1 MSRISKL
8 FEPNQICFH
17 TMSPDEGGCV
27 LLYFHSVSA
36 SEGCPISIVLPS
48 YFHSIFPYFCPM
60 NYLSVENL
68 SKAFGERKLFSNIS
82 FGISQG
88 QKIALV
94 GINGAGKSTL
104 MKIIMGLEIPD
115 TGQVALNNTVK
126 IAYVHQNPVFDS
138 NLSIYQTIFDQSNSE
153 VLRVIEEYHKAMLDS
168 ERGIDNSDK
177 MAKLFEQM
185 DALQAWD
192 FEYQVKEVL
201 GKLGLHDTDLPVG
214 NLSGGQRKRVALAK
228 AILEKPDLL
237 LLDEPTNHL
246 DLETIEWLE
255 DYLAKA
261 NLAIFMVTHDR
272 YFLEKVTNEIL
283 ELDQG
288 KIHRYQGNYGYF
300 LDKKAERM
308 QIEDIEI
315 EKAKSLYKKELDW
328 IRRQPKARGT
338 KAKYRVDA
346 FEETKEKAFTKREE
360 RDIEL
365 SVSTQRLG
373 NKILEIDKISKSYG
387 EKKLIEEFSYIFKKK
402 DRIGIV
408 GPNGAGKTTFL
419 QMITGLIEPD
429 QGKVT
434 QGQTTLFGYYRQEE
448 DRFDE
453 EKRLIDVVKEVAE
466 VVTLN
471 KGQTIT
477 VGQFLNQFGFPPKQQ
492 FTPIGKMSGGERRRL
507 QLLMVLIRNPNF
519 LILDEPTNDLDL
531 MTLNILEEFLDTF
544 PGCLII
550 VSHDRYFMDRLVE
563 HLFVFEG
570 EGVIRD
576 FPGNYT
582 DYREW
587 EKEESTKYQV
597 SSTKTIEARD
607 KSQETKEEKKVEEAE
622 KSVSKIKASY
632 KQKQEFKK
640 TNEQIAKLE
649 GEKEKITAQIGAG
662 IEDHEELLKLS
673 NRIAEIDS
681 ELEGLEMIWL
691 ELSEL
696 EGIED

>member
-1 MSRISKL
+1 
-8 FEPNQICFH
+8 
-17 TMSPDEGGCV
+17 
-27 LLYFHSVSA
+27 
-36 SEGCPISIVLPS
+36 
-48 YFHSIFPYFCPM
+48 
-60 NYLSVENL
+60 
-68 SKAFGERKLFSNIS
+68 
-82 FGISQG
+82 
-88 QKIALV
+88 
-94 GINGAGKSTL
+94 

-115 TGQVALNNTVK
+115 TGQVALNQSVK
-126 IAYVHQNPVFDS
+126 IAYVHQNPVFES

-153 VLRVIEEYHKAMLDS
+153 ILQVIESYHKAMLDA
-168 ERGIDNSDK
+168 ERGVDNSNE
-177 MAKLFEQM
+177 MSTLFEKM

-201 GKLGLHDTDLPVG
+201 GKLGLHDTELPVG

-255 DYLAKA
+255 DYLSKA
-261 NLAIFMVTHDR
+261 NLALFMVTHDR

-365 SVSTQRLG
+365 TVSTQRLG
-373 NKILEIDKISKSYG
+373 NKILEIEKISKAFDD
-387 EKKLIEEFSYIFKKK
+387 KTLVKDFSYIFKKK
-402 DRIGIV
+402 DRIGII

-419 QMITGLIEPD
+419 KMITGLLDPD

-434 QGQTTLFGYYRQEE
+434 AGQTTAFGYYRQEE

-453 EKRLIDVVKEVAE
+453 EKRLIDVVKEIAE
-466 VVTLN
+466 VVVLD

-477 VGQFLNQFGFPPKQQ
+477 VSQFLTQFGFPPKQQ

-507 QLLMVLIRNPNF
+507 QLLLVLIKNPNF

-582 DYREW
+582 DFREW
-587 EKEESTKYQV
+587 EEENADQKASPSAQ
-597 SSTKTIEARD
+597 A
-607 KSQETKEEKKVEEAE
+607 KVE
-622 KSVSKIKASY
+622 SKPVQVEVPVIQEVGSPKLKASY

-640 TNEQIAKLE
+640 VNETIAQLETEKAILTDQITVGTPDVNLLLTWTTRLQAID
-649 GEKEKITAQIGAG
+649 GEL
-662 IEDHEELLKLS
+662 EELELS
-673 NRIAEIDS
+673 
-681 ELEGLEMIWL
+681 WL
-691 ELSEL
+691 ELSDL
-696 EGIED
+696 DGISD

>member
-1 MSRISKL
+1 
-8 FEPNQICFH
+8 
-17 TMSPDEGGCV
+17 
-27 LLYFHSVSA
+27 
-36 SEGCPISIVLPS
+36 
-48 YFHSIFPYFCPM
+48 M

-82 FGISQG
+82 FGIAQG

-115 TGQVALNNTVK
+115 TGQVALNQSVK
-126 IAYVHQNPVFDS
+126 IAYVHQNPVFES

-153 VLRVIEEYHKAMLDS
+153 ILQVIESYHKAMLDA
-168 ERGIDNSDK
+168 ERGIDNSDQ
-177 MAKLFEQM
+177 MSKLFEKM

-201 GKLGLHDTDLPVG
+201 GKLGLHDTELAVG
-214 NLSGGQRKRVALAK
+214 TLSGGQRKRVALAK

-255 DYLAKA
+255 DYLSKA
-261 NLAIFMVTHDR
+261 NLALFMVTHDR

-365 SVSTQRLG
+365 TVSTQRLG
-373 NKILEIDKISKSYG
+373 NKILEIEKISKAFDD
-387 EKKLIEEFSYIFKKK
+387 KTLVKDFSYIFKKK
-402 DRIGIV
+402 DRIGII

-419 QMITGLIEPD
+419 KMITGLLDPD

-434 QGQTTLFGYYRQEE
+434 AGQTTAFGYYRQEE

-453 EKRLIDVVKEVAE
+453 EKRLIDVVKEIAE
-466 VVTLN
+466 VVVLD

-477 VGQFLNQFGFPPKQQ
+477 VSQFLTQFGFPPKQQ

-507 QLLMVLIRNPNF
+507 QLLLVLIKNPNF

-582 DYREW
+582 DFREW
-587 EKEESTKYQV
+587 EEENADQKASPSAQ
-597 SSTKTIEARD
+597 A
-607 KSQETKEEKKVEEAE
+607 KVE
-622 KSVSKIKASY
+622 SKPVQVEVPVIQEVGSPKLKASY

-640 TNEQIAKLE
+640 VNETIAQLETEKAILTDQITVGTPDVNLLLTWTTRLQAID
-649 GEKEKITAQIGAG
+649 GEL
-662 IEDHEELLKLS
+662 EELELS
-673 NRIAEIDS
+673 
-681 ELEGLEMIWL
+681 WL
-691 ELSEL
+691 ELSDL
-696 EGIED
+696 DGISD

>member
-1 MSRISKL
+1 
-8 FEPNQICFH
+8 
-17 TMSPDEGGCV
+17 
-27 LLYFHSVSA
+27 
-36 SEGCPISIVLPS
+36 
-48 YFHSIFPYFCPM
+48 M

-115 TGQVALNNTVK
+115 NGQVAVNQAVK
-126 IAYVHQNPVFDS
+126 VAYVHQNPVFEGT
-138 NLSIYQTIFDQSNSE
+138 LSIYQTIFDQSNSE
-153 VLRVIEEYHKAMLDS
+153 VLQVIQDYHKAILDS
-168 ERGIDNSDK
+168 ENGIDNPDK
-177 MAKLFEQM
+177 MQVLFEKM
-185 DALQAWD
+185 DAFQAWD

-201 GKLGLHDTDLPVG
+201 GKLGLPDTDLQVG
-214 NLSGGQRKRVALAK
+214 SLSGGQRKRVALAK

-255 DYLAKA
+255 EYLAKA
-261 NLAIFMVTHDR
+261 NLALFMVTHDR

-300 LDKKAERM
+300 LDKKDERM
-308 QIEDIEI
+308 ENEATEL

-328 IRRQPKARGT
+328 IRRQPKARST

-346 FEETKEKAFTKREE
+346 FEETKEKASQKRED

-365 SVSTQRLG
+365 QVSAQRLG
-373 NKILEIDKISKSYG
+373 NKIIEIEHLTKSYG
-387 EKKLIEEFSYIFKKK
+387 DKKLVEDFNYVFKKK
-402 DRIGIV
+402 DRIGII

-419 QMITGLIEPD
+419 NLITGQLQPD
-429 QGKVT
+429 EGKVAI
-434 QGQTTLFGYYRQEE
+434 GQTTAFGYYRQEE
-448 DRFDE
+448 SSFDE
-453 EKRLIDVVKEVAE
+453 SKRLIDIVKEVAE
-466 VVTLN
+466 VVVLD

-477 VGQFLNQFGFPPKQQ
+477 ISQFLTQFGFPPKQQ
-492 FTPIGKMSGGERRRL
+492 HTPIEKLSGGERRRL
-507 QLLMVLIRNPNF
+507 QLLMVLIKNPNF

-531 MTLNILEEFLDTF
+531 MTLNTLEEFLDTF

-550 VSHDRYFMDRLVE
+550 VSHDRYFMDQLVE

-570 EGVIRD
+570 EGEISD

-582 DYREW
+582 EFRLL
-587 EKEESTKYQV
+587 EKETAGK
-597 SSTKTIEARD
+597 
-607 KSQETKEEKKVEEAE
+607 ETAV
-622 KSVSKIKASY
+622 VSKKEKTAQPAPTKAIESSSSSPKSKASY
-632 KQKQEFKK
+632 KQKQEFKRV
-640 TNEQIAKLE
+640 NSDIEKLE
-649 GEKEKITAQIGAG
+649 NEKTGLAEQIGAG
-662 IEDHEELLKLS
+662 IDDHEQLKAVS
-673 NRIAEIDS
+673 KRMTEIDR
-681 ELEGLEMIWL
+681 ELEELELSWL

-696 EGIED
+696 DGIEE

>member
-1 MSRISKL
+1 
-8 FEPNQICFH
+8 
-17 TMSPDEGGCV
+17 
-27 LLYFHSVSA
+27 
-36 SEGCPISIVLPS
+36 
-48 YFHSIFPYFCPM
+48 M

-115 TGQVALNNTVK
+115 TGQVALNNAVK
-126 IAYVHQNPVFDS
+126 IAYVHQNPVFES

-153 VLRVIEEYHKAMLDS
+153 VLRVIEDYHKAMLDA
-168 ERGIDNSDK
+168 ERGIDNSDL
-177 MAKLFEQM
+177 MSKLFEKM

-214 NLSGGQRKRVALAK
+214 NLSGGQRKRVSLAK

-365 SVSTQRLG
+365 TVSTQRLG
-373 NKILEIDKISKSYG
+373 NKILEIDKISKSYDD
-387 EKKLIEEFSYIFKKK
+387 KVLVKDFSYIFKKK

-419 QMITGLIEPD
+419 KMITGLLDPD
-429 QGKVT
+429 SGKVT
-434 QGQTTLFGYYRQEE
+434 AGQTTAFGYYRQEE

-466 VVTLN
+466 VVVLD

-477 VGQFLNQFGFPPKQQ
+477 VSQFLTQFGFPPKQQ

-507 QLLMVLIRNPNF
+507 QLLMVLIKNPNF

-582 DYREW
+582 DFREW
-587 EKEESTKYQV
+587 EKENPMEDRSP
-597 SSTKTIEARD
+597 KTEEV
-607 KSQETKEEKKVEEAE
+607 KNVKQEPKEEKSEGTQKA
-622 KSVSKIKASY
+622 KASY

-640 TNEQIAKLE
+640 INETIAKLE
-649 GEKEKITAQIGAG
+649 EEKIGLEEQISAG
-662 IEDHEELLKLS
+662 MEDMDLLMKYSNRLQAIGNELEEL
-673 NRIAEIDS
+673 
-681 ELEGLEMIWL
+681 ELEWL

-696 EGIED
+696 DGIEE

>member
-1 MSRISKL
+1 
-8 FEPNQICFH
+8 
-17 TMSPDEGGCV
+17 
-27 LLYFHSVSA
+27 
-36 SEGCPISIVLPS
+36 
-48 YFHSIFPYFCPM
+48 M

-115 TGQVALNNTVK
+115 TGQVALNNAVK

-177 MAKLFEQM
+177 MAKIFEQM

-255 DYLAKA
+255 EYLAKA
-261 NLAIFMVTHDR
+261 NLSIFMVTHDR

-373 NKILEIDKISKSYG
+373 NKILEIEKISKSYG
-387 EKKLIEEFSYIFKKK
+387 EKKLIEDFSYIFKKK

-419 QMITGLIEPD
+419 KLITGLIEPD
-429 QGKVT
+429 QGKIT
-434 QGQTTLFGYYRQEE
+434 AGQTTLFGYYRQEE

-477 VGQFLNQFGFPPKQQ
+477 VSQFLTQFGFPPKQQ

-507 QLLMVLIRNPNF
+507 QLLLVLIKNPNF

-582 DYREW
+582 DFRDW
-587 EKEESTKYQV
+587 EKEESTKSQV
-597 SSTKTIEARD
+597 PSIKTTEAR
-607 KSQETKEEKKVEEAE
+607 SERLETRKDTKVEETE

-649 GEKEKITAQIGAG
+649 GEKEKITAQIAAG
-662 IEDHEELLKLS
+662 IEDHEDLLKLS

-681 ELEGLEMIWL
+681 ELEELEMTWL

>member
-1 MSRISKL
+1 MEIGLKYEVPPATGRFLVSHLLLLILLGTLYLVLRTIVYL
-8 FEPNQICFH
+8 NGETYN
-17 TMSPDEGGCV
+17 TLSP
-27 LLYFHSVSA
+27 F
-36 SEGCPISIVLPS
+36 
-48 YFHSIFPYFCPM
+48 FPYFCGM

-82 FGISQG
+82 FGIAQG

-115 TGQVALNNTVK
+115 TGQVALNQSVK
-126 IAYVHQNPVFDS
+126 IAYVHQNPVFES

-153 VLRVIEEYHKAMLDS
+153 ILQVIEAYHKAMLDS
-168 ERGIDNSDK
+168 ERGVDNSEQ
-177 MAKLFEQM
+177 MTKLFEKM

-201 GKLGLHDTDLPVG
+201 GKLGLHDTKLAVG
-214 NLSGGQRKRVALAK
+214 TLSGGQRKRVALAK

-255 DYLAKA
+255 DYLSKA
-261 NLAIFMVTHDR
+261 NLALFMVTHDR

-365 SVSTQRLG
+365 TVSTQRLG
-373 NKILEIDKISKSYG
+373 NKILEIEKISKAFDA
-387 EKKLIEEFSYIFKKK
+387 KNLVKDFSYIFKKK
-402 DRIGIV
+402 DRIGII

-419 QMITGLIEPD
+419 KMITGLLDPD

-434 QGQTTLFGYYRQEE
+434 AGQTTAFGYYRQEE

-453 EKRLIDVVKEVAE
+453 EKRLIDVVKEIAE
-466 VVTLN
+466 VVVLD

-477 VGQFLNQFGFPPKQQ
+477 VSQFLTQFGFPPKQQ

-507 QLLMVLIRNPNF
+507 QLLLVLIKNPNF

-570 EGVIRD
+570 EGLIRD

-582 DYREW
+582 DFRGW
-587 EKEESTKYQV
+587 EEENADQKA
-597 SSTKTIEARD
+597 SSSA
-607 KSQETKEEKKVEEAE
+607 QPKVELKPVQVEAPVIQE
-622 KSVSKIKASY
+622 ATAPKLKASY
-632 KQKQEFKK
+632 KQRQEFKK
-640 TNEQIAKLE
+640 VNDSIAQLE
-649 GEKEKITAQIGAG
+649 AEKAKITAQITEGTPDVNLLLTWTTRLQTIDG
-662 IEDHEELLKLS
+662 EL
-673 NRIAEIDS
+673 A
-681 ELEGLEMIWL
+681 ELELSWL

-696 EGIED
+696 EGIDA

>member
-1 MSRISKL
+1 
-8 FEPNQICFH
+8 
-17 TMSPDEGGCV
+17 
-27 LLYFHSVSA
+27 
-36 SEGCPISIVLPS
+36 
-48 YFHSIFPYFCPM
+48 M

-82 FGISQG
+82 FGIAQG

-115 TGQVALNNTVK
+115 TGQVALNQSVK
-126 IAYVHQNPVFDS
+126 IAYVHQNPVFES

-153 VLRVIEEYHKAMLDS
+153 ILQVIEAYHKAMLDA
-168 ERGIDNSDK
+168 ERGVDNSDQ
-177 MAKLFEQM
+177 MSKLFEKM

-201 GKLGLHDTDLPVG
+201 GKLGLHDTELAVG

-255 DYLAKA
+255 DYLSKA
-261 NLAIFMVTHDR
+261 NLALFMVTHDR

-365 SVSTQRLG
+365 TVSTQRLG
-373 NKILEIDKISKSYG
+373 NKILEIEKISKAFDY
-387 EKKLIEEFSYIFKKK
+387 KTLVKDFSYIFKKK
-402 DRIGIV
+402 DRIGII

-419 QMITGLIEPD
+419 KMITGLLDPD

-434 QGQTTLFGYYRQEE
+434 AGQTTAFGYYRQEE

-453 EKRLIDVVKEVAE
+453 EKRLIDVVKEIAE
-466 VVTLN
+466 VVVLD

-477 VGQFLNQFGFPPKQQ
+477 VSQFLTQFGFPPKQQ

-507 QLLMVLIRNPNF
+507 QLLLVLIKNPNF

-587 EKEESTKYQV
+587 EEENADQKASPSAQ
-597 SSTKTIEARD
+597 A
-607 KSQETKEEKKVEEAE
+607 KVES
-622 KSVSKIKASY
+622 KSVQVEVPVIQEVASPKLKASY

-640 TNEQIAKLE
+640 VNETIAQLE
-649 GEKEKITAQIGAG
+649 AEKAILTDQLTVGTPDVNLLLTWTTRLQAIDGEL
-662 IEDHEELLKLS
+662 EELELS
-673 NRIAEIDS
+673 
-681 ELEGLEMIWL
+681 WL

-696 EGIED
+696 DGISD

>member
-1 MSRISKL
+1 
-8 FEPNQICFH
+8 
-17 TMSPDEGGCV
+17 
-27 LLYFHSVSA
+27 
-36 SEGCPISIVLPS
+36 
-48 YFHSIFPYFCPM
+48 
-60 NYLSVENL
+60 
-68 SKAFGERKLFSNIS
+68 
-82 FGISQG
+82 
-88 QKIALV
+88 
-94 GINGAGKSTL
+94 
-104 MKIIMGLEIPD
+104 
-115 TGQVALNNTVK
+115 
-126 IAYVHQNPVFDS
+126 
-138 NLSIYQTIFDQSNSE
+138 
-153 VLRVIEEYHKAMLDS
+153 
-168 ERGIDNSDK
+168 
-177 MAKLFEQM
+177 
-185 DALQAWD
+185 
-192 FEYQVKEVL
+192 
-201 GKLGLHDTDLPVG
+201 
-214 NLSGGQRKRVALAK
+214 
-228 AILEKPDLL
+228 L

-255 DYLAKA
+255 EYLSKA
-261 NLAIFMVTHDR
+261 NLALFMVTHDR
-272 YFLEKVTNEIL
+272 YFLETVTNEIL

-365 SVSTQRLG
+365 TVSTQRLG
-373 NKILEIDKISKSYG
+373 NKILEIEKISKSFDD
-387 EKKLIEEFSYIFKKK
+387 KTLVKDFSYIFKKK
-402 DRIGIV
+402 DRIGII

-419 QMITGLIEPD
+419 KMITGLLDPD

-434 QGQTTLFGYYRQEE
+434 AGQTTAFGYYRQEE

-453 EKRLIDVVKEVAE
+453 EKRLIDVVKDIAE
-466 VVTLN
+466 VVVLD

-477 VGQFLNQFGFPPKQQ
+477 VSQFLTQFGFPPKQQ

-507 QLLMVLIRNPNF
+507 QLLLVLIKNPNF

-582 DYREW
+582 DFREW
-587 EKEESTKYQV
+587 EAENEDQ
-597 SSTKTIEARD
+597 KTATGT
-607 KSQETKEEKKVEEAE
+607 QAKVEPKTEPVAIPE
-622 KSVSKIKASY
+622 ISGAASPKLKASY
-632 KQKQEFKK
+632 KQKQEFKQL
-640 TNEQIAKLE
+640 NETIAKLE
-649 GEKEKITAQIGAG
+649 AEKATVTEQITVGTADVSQLLTWTNRLQAIDGEL
-662 IEDHEELLKLS
+662 EELELS
-673 NRIAEIDS
+673 
-681 ELEGLEMIWL
+681 WL

-696 EGIED
+696 DGITD

>member
-1 MSRISKL
+1 
-8 FEPNQICFH
+8 
-17 TMSPDEGGCV
+17 
-27 LLYFHSVSA
+27 
-36 SEGCPISIVLPS
+36 
-48 YFHSIFPYFCPM
+48 M
-60 NYLSVENL
+60 NYISVENL

-104 MKIIMGLEIPD
+104 MKIIMGLEIAD
-115 TGQVALNNTVK
+115 TGQVGINQSVK
-126 IAYVHQNPVFDS
+126 IAYVHQNPVFEA

-153 VLRVIEEYHKAMLDS
+153 VLRVIEDYHKALIDA
-168 ERGIDNSDK
+168 EHGIDNSDK
-177 MAKLFEQM
+177 MSILFEKM

-201 GKLGLHDTDLPVG
+201 GKLGLHDTELPVG

-255 DYLAKA
+255 EYLAKA
-261 NLAIFMVTHDR
+261 NLSIFMVTHDR
-272 YFLEKVTNEIL
+272 YFLETVTNEIL

-365 SVSTQRLG
+365 TVSTQRLG
-373 NKILEIDKISKSYG
+373 NKILEIDKISKSFD
-387 EKKLIEEFSYIFKKK
+387 EKTLVKDFSYIFKKK

-408 GPNGAGKTTFL
+408 GPNGAGKTTFIK
-419 QMITGLIEPD
+419 MITGLLDPD
-429 QGKVT
+429 AGKVT
-434 QGQTTLFGYYRQEE
+434 AGQTTAFGYYRQEE

-453 EKRLIDVVKEVAE
+453 EKRLIDVVKEIAE
-466 VVTLN
+466 VVVLD

-477 VGQFLNQFGFPPKQQ
+477 VSQFLTQFGFLPKQQ

-507 QLLMVLIRNPNF
+507 QLLMVLIKNPNF

-531 MTLNILEEFLDTF
+531 MTLNILEEFLDSF

-582 DYREW
+582 DFREW
-587 EKEESTKYQV
+587 ESENQ
-597 SSTKTIEARD
+597 EARD
-607 KSQETKEEKKVEEAE
+607 KKQESGVKSLESKVEKKEPKVESQE
-622 KSVSKIKASY
+622 SVAKIKASF

-640 TNEQIAKLE
+640 TNESIAKLE
-649 GEKEKITAQIGAG
+649 AEKRQLNDQIATD
-662 IEDHEELLKLS
+662 ISDMNQLMTWS
-673 NRIAEIDS
+673 NRLQAIDS
-681 ELEGLEMIWL
+681 ELEELELVWL

-696 EGIED
+696 DGVE

>member
-1 MSRISKL
+1 
-8 FEPNQICFH
+8 
-17 TMSPDEGGCV
+17 
-27 LLYFHSVSA
+27 
-36 SEGCPISIVLPS
+36 
-48 YFHSIFPYFCPM
+48 M

-115 TGQVALNNTVK
+115 TGQVGTNQQVK
-126 IAYVHQNPVFDS
+126 VAYVHQNPVFEGTM
-138 NLSIYQTIFDQSNSE
+138 SIYQTIFDQSNSE
-153 VLRVIEEYHKAMLDS
+153 VLKVIEDYHKAMLEA

-177 MAKLFEQM
+177 MSVLFEKM
-185 DALQAWD
+185 DAFQAWD

-201 GKLGLHDTDLPVG
+201 GKLGLHDTEIPVG
-214 NLSGGQRKRVALAK
+214 TLSGGQRKRVALAK

-255 DYLAKA
+255 DYLAKS
-261 NLAIFMVTHDR
+261 NLALFMVTHDR

-300 LDKKAERM
+300 LDKKEERM
-308 QIEDIEI
+308 DNEDIEL

-328 IRRQPKARGT
+328 IRRQPKARST

-346 FEETKEKAFTKREE
+346 FEDTKEKASQKREE
-360 RDIEL
+360 RDIQL
-365 SVSTQRLG
+365 TVTTQRLG
-373 NKILEIDKISKSYG
+373 NKIIEIEKMQKAFG
-387 EKKLIEEFSYIFKKK
+387 EVPIVNNFSYTFKKK
-402 DRIGIV
+402 DRIGII

-419 QMITGLIEPD
+419 NMITGQMAPD
-429 QGKVT
+429 QGTVSI
-434 QGQTTLFGYYRQEE
+434 GQTTAFGYYKQEE
-448 DRFDE
+448 SSFDE
-453 EKRLIDVVKEVAE
+453 EKRLLDIVKEVAE
-466 VVTLN
+466 VVTIA
-471 KGQTIT
+471 GGATIT
-477 VGQFLNQFGFPPKQQ
+477 VSQFLTQFGFPPKQQ
-492 FTPIGKMSGGERRRL
+492 HTPVAKLSGGERRRL
-507 QLLMVLIRNPNF
+507 QLLMVLIKNPNF

-531 MTLNILEEFLDTF
+531 MTLNTLEEFLDTF

-570 EGVIRD
+570 EGEISD
-576 FPGNYT
+576 FPGNYSEF
-582 DYREW
+582 REV
-587 EKEESTKYQV
+587 EKEQKDRSPKTEDRSSESTKSIQSEKAAV
-597 SSTKTIEARD
+597 TTAAPTK
-607 KSQETKEEKKVEEAE
+607 V
-622 KSVSKIKASY
+622 KASF
-632 KQKQEFKK
+632 KQKNEFKEV
-640 TNEQIAKLE
+640 NASMAKLE
-649 GEKEKITAQIGAG
+649 KEKSELTEKISGG
-662 IEDHEELLKLS
+662 NSDHEELMKISSRML
-673 NRIAEIDS
+673 EIDS
-681 ELEGLEMIWL
+681 ELEELELTWL

-696 EGIED
+696 DGIE

>member
-1 MSRISKL
+1 
-8 FEPNQICFH
+8 
-17 TMSPDEGGCV
+17 
-27 LLYFHSVSA
+27 
-36 SEGCPISIVLPS
+36 
-48 YFHSIFPYFCPM
+48 M

-115 TGQVALNNTVK
+115 TGQVGTNQQVK
-126 IAYVHQNPVFDS
+126 VAYVHQNPVFEGTM
-138 NLSIYQTIFDQSNSE
+138 SIYQTIFDQSNSE
-153 VLRVIEEYHKAMLDS
+153 VLKVIEDYHKAMLDA
-168 ERGIDNSDK
+168 ERGVDNSDK
-177 MAKLFEQM
+177 MSVLFEKM
-185 DALQAWD
+185 DAFQAWD

-214 NLSGGQRKRVALAK
+214 TLSGGQRKRVALAK

-261 NLAIFMVTHDR
+261 NLALFMVTHDR

-300 LDKKAERM
+300 LDKKEERM
-308 QIEDIEI
+308 EIEDIEL

-328 IRRQPKARGT
+328 IRRQPKARST

-346 FEETKEKAFTKREE
+346 FEETKEKASQKREE
-360 RDIEL
+360 RDIQL
-365 SVSTQRLG
+365 TVTTQRLG
-373 NKILEIDKISKSYG
+373 NKIIEIEKINKAFGDKTVVND
-387 EKKLIEEFSYIFKKK
+387 FSYTFKKK
-402 DRIGIV
+402 DRVGIV

-419 QMITGLIEPD
+419 NMITGQMAPD
-429 QGKVT
+429 SGKVSI
-434 QGQTTLFGYYRQEE
+434 GQTTAFGYYKQEE
-448 DRFDE
+448 SSFDE
-453 EKRLIDVVKEVAE
+453 EKRLLDIVKEVAE
-466 VVTLN
+466 VVTIA
-471 KGQTIT
+471 GGAEIT
-477 VGQFLNQFGFPPKQQ
+477 VSQFLTQFGFPPKQQ
-492 FTPIGKMSGGERRRL
+492 HTPVAKLSGGERRRL
-507 QLLMVLIRNPNF
+507 QLLMVLIKNPNF

-531 MTLNILEEFLDTF
+531 MTLNTLEEFLDTF

-570 EGVIRD
+570 EGEISD
-576 FPGNYT
+576 FPGNYSEF
-582 DYREW
+582 RET
-587 EKEESTKYQV
+587 EKEQKDRSPKTEDRSIESP
-597 SSTKTIEARD
+597 
-607 KSQETKEEKKVEEAE
+607 KSEKVVITNTPPAKV
-622 KSVSKIKASY
+622 KASF
-632 KQKQEFKK
+632 KQKNEFKEV
-640 TNEQIAKLE
+640 NASMAKLE
-649 GEKEKITAQIGAG
+649 KEKAELTEKISGGNAN
-662 IEDHEELLKLS
+662 HEELMKISSRML
-673 NRIAEIDS
+673 EIDS
-681 ELEGLEMIWL
+681 ELEELELTWL

-696 EGIED
+696 EGIE

>member
-1 MSRISKL
+1 
-8 FEPNQICFH
+8 
-17 TMSPDEGGCV
+17 
-27 LLYFHSVSA
+27 
-36 SEGCPISIVLPS
+36 
-48 YFHSIFPYFCPM
+48 M

-82 FGISQG
+82 FGIAQG

-115 TGQVALNNTVK
+115 TGQVALNQSVK
-126 IAYVHQNPVFDS
+126 IAYVHQNPVFES

-153 VLRVIEEYHKAMLDS
+153 ILQVIESYHKAMLDA
-168 ERGIDNSDK
+168 ERGIDNSDQ
-177 MAKLFEQM
+177 MSKLFEKM

-201 GKLGLHDTDLPVG
+201 GKLGLHDTELPVG

-255 DYLAKA
+255 DYLSKA
-261 NLAIFMVTHDR
+261 NLALFMVTHDR

-365 SVSTQRLG
+365 TVSTQRLG
-373 NKILEIDKISKSYG
+373 NKILEIEKIGKSFDDKTLVKD
-387 EKKLIEEFSYIFKKK
+387 FSYIFKKK
-402 DRIGIV
+402 DRIGII

-419 QMITGLIEPD
+419 KMITGLLDPD

-434 QGQTTLFGYYRQEE
+434 AGQTTAFGYYRQEE

-453 EKRLIDVVKEVAE
+453 EKRLIDVVKDIAE
-466 VVTLN
+466 VVVLD

-477 VGQFLNQFGFPPKQQ
+477 VSQFLTQFGFPPKQQ

-507 QLLMVLIRNPNF
+507 QLLLVLIKNPNF

-582 DYREW
+582 DFREW
-587 EKEESTKYQV
+587 EAENEDQ
-597 SSTKTIEARD
+597 KTTIGTQ
-607 KSQETKEEKKVEEAE
+607 SKVEPKTEPVVLPEISGAASP
-622 KSVSKIKASY
+622 KLKASY
-632 KQKQEFKK
+632 KQKQEFKQL
-640 TNEQIAKLE
+640 NETIAKLE
-649 GEKEKITAQIGAG
+649 AEKATITEQITVGTADVSQLLTWTNRLQAIDGEL
-662 IEDHEELLKLS
+662 EELELS
-673 NRIAEIDS
+673 
-681 ELEGLEMIWL
+681 WL

-696 EGIED
+696 DGLTD

>member
-1 MSRISKL
+1 
-8 FEPNQICFH
+8 
-17 TMSPDEGGCV
+17 
-27 LLYFHSVSA
+27 
-36 SEGCPISIVLPS
+36 
-48 YFHSIFPYFCPM
+48 M

-82 FGISQG
+82 FGIAQG

-115 TGQVALNNTVK
+115 TGQVGTNQSIKV
-126 IAYVHQNPVFDS
+126 AYVHQNPVFEGTM
-138 NLSIYQTIFDQSNSE
+138 SIYQTIFDQSNSE
-153 VLRVIEEYHKAMLDS
+153 VLKVIEDYHKAMLDA
-168 ERGIDNSDK
+168 ELGIDNADK
-177 MAKLFEQM
+177 MSALFEKM
-185 DALQAWD
+185 DAFQAWD

-214 NLSGGQRKRVALAK
+214 SLSGGQRKRVALAK

-261 NLAIFMVTHDR
+261 NLALFMVTHDR

-288 KIHRYQGNYGYF
+288 KVHRYQGNYGYF
-300 LDKKAERM
+300 LDKKADRM
-308 QIEDIEI
+308 QNEDIEL

-328 IRRQPKARGT
+328 IRRQPKARST

-346 FEETKEKAFTKREE
+346 FEETKEKASQKRED

-365 SVSTQRLG
+365 QVSAQRLG
-373 NKILEIDKISKSYG
+373 NKIIEIEKMSKSYG
-387 EKKLIEEFSYIFKKK
+387 DKVLVEDFTYVFKKK
-402 DRIGIV
+402 DRVGII

-419 QMITGLIEPD
+419 NMITGQLAPD
-429 QGKVT
+429 SGKVAI
-434 QGQTTLFGYYRQEE
+434 GQTTAFGYYRQEE
-448 DRFDE
+448 SSFDE
-453 EKRLIDVVKEVAE
+453 SMRLIDIVKEVAE
-466 VVTLN
+466 VVTLD

-477 VGQFLNQFGFPPKQQ
+477 VSQFLTQFGFPPKQQ
-492 FTPIGKMSGGERRRL
+492 HTPIEKLSGGERRRL
-507 QLLMVLIRNPNF
+507 QLLMVLIKNPNF

-531 MTLNILEEFLDTF
+531 MTLNTLEEFLDSF

-570 EGVIRD
+570 EGAISD
-576 FPGNYT
+576 FPGNYSE
-582 DYREW
+582 YRET
-587 EKEESTKYQV
+587 E
-597 SSTKTIEARD
+597 
-607 KSQETKEEKKVEEAE
+607 KSQEPRAKSPEDKTQVASGKTQEEKVEERAAAPA
-622 KSVSKIKASY
+622 KVKAGF
-632 KQKQEFKK
+632 KQKNEFKEV
-640 TNEQIAKLE
+640 TASMAKLE
-649 GEKEKITAQIGAG
+649 KEKAELTEKISGG
-662 IEDHEELLKLS
+662 NSDHEELMKISARML
-673 NRIAEIDS
+673 EIDS
-681 ELEGLEMIWL
+681 NLEKLELTWL

-696 EGIED
+696 EGIE

>member
-1 MSRISKL
+1 
-8 FEPNQICFH
+8 
-17 TMSPDEGGCV
+17 
-27 LLYFHSVSA
+27 
-36 SEGCPISIVLPS
+36 
-48 YFHSIFPYFCPM
+48 M

-115 TGQVALNNTVK
+115 TGQVGINQQVK
-126 IAYVHQNPVFDS
+126 VAYVHQNPVFEGKM
-138 NLSIYQTIFDQSNSE
+138 SIYQTIFDQSNSE
-153 VLRVIEEYHKAMLDS
+153 VLKVIEDYHKAMLDS

-177 MAKLFEQM
+177 MSVLFEKM
-185 DALQAWD
+185 DAFQAWD

-214 NLSGGQRKRVALAK
+214 TLSGGQRKRVALAK

-261 NLAIFMVTHDR
+261 NLALFMVTHDR

-288 KIHRYQGNYGYF
+288 KVHRYLGNYGYF
-300 LDKKAERM
+300 LDKKEERM
-308 QIEDIEI
+308 EIEDIEL

-328 IRRQPKARGT
+328 IRRQPKARST

-346 FEETKEKAFTKREE
+346 FEETKEKASQKREE
-360 RDIEL
+360 RDIQL
-365 SVSTQRLG
+365 TVTTQRLG
-373 NKILEIDKISKSYG
+373 NKIIEIEKMNKAFGDKVIVND
-387 EKKLIEEFSYIFKKK
+387 FSYTFKKK

-419 QMITGLIEPD
+419 NMITGQLPPD
-429 QGKVT
+429 SGTVSI
-434 QGQTTLFGYYRQEE
+434 GQTTAFGYYRQEE
-448 DRFDE
+448 GSFDE
-453 EKRLIDVVKEVAE
+453 EKRLIDIVKEVAE
-466 VVTLN
+466 VVTIA
-471 KGQTIT
+471 GGATIT
-477 VGQFLNQFGFPPKQQ
+477 VSQFLTQFGFPPKQQ
-492 FTPIGKMSGGERRRL
+492 HTPIAKLSGGERRRL
-507 QLLMVLIRNPNF
+507 QLLMVLIKNPNF

-531 MTLNILEEFLDTF
+531 MTLNTLEEFLDTF

-570 EGVIRD
+570 EGEISD
-576 FPGNYT
+576 FPGNYSEF
-582 DYREW
+582 RET
-587 EKEESTKYQV
+587 EKEKKDRSPKTEDRSNEST
-597 SSTKTIEARD
+597 TKSIQ
-607 KSQETKEEKKVEEAE
+607 SEKAVVATTATAKV
-622 KSVSKIKASY
+622 KASF
-632 KQKQEFKK
+632 KQKNEFKEV
-640 TNEQIAKLE
+640 NASIAKLE
-649 GEKEKITAQIGAG
+649 KEKAEITEKIAG
-662 IEDHEELLKLS
+662 GIDDHEELIKLS
-673 NRIAEIDS
+673 NRIGEIDS
-681 ELEGLEMIWL
+681 ELEELELTWL

-696 EGIED
+696 DGIE

>member
-1 MSRISKL
+1 
-8 FEPNQICFH
+8 
-17 TMSPDEGGCV
+17 
-27 LLYFHSVSA
+27 
-36 SEGCPISIVLPS
+36 
-48 YFHSIFPYFCPM
+48 M

-82 FGISQG
+82 FGIAQG

-115 TGQVALNNTVK
+115 TGQVALNQSVK
-126 IAYVHQNPVFDS
+126 IAYVHQNPVFES

-153 VLRVIEEYHKAMLDS
+153 ILQVIESYHKAMLDA
-168 ERGIDNSDK
+168 ERGIDNSDQ
-177 MAKLFEQM
+177 MSKLFEKM

-201 GKLGLHDTDLPVG
+201 GKLGLHDTELPVG

-255 DYLAKA
+255 EYLSKA
-261 NLAIFMVTHDR
+261 NLALFMVTHDR
-272 YFLEKVTNEIL
+272 YFLETVTNEIL

-365 SVSTQRLG
+365 TVSTQRLG
-373 NKILEIDKISKSYG
+373 NKILEIEKIGKSFDY
-387 EKKLIEEFSYIFKKK
+387 KTLVKDFSYIFKKK
-402 DRIGIV
+402 DRIGII

-419 QMITGLIEPD
+419 KMITGLLDPD

-434 QGQTTLFGYYRQEE
+434 AGQTTAFGYYRQEE

-453 EKRLIDVVKEVAE
+453 EKRLIDVVKDIAE
-466 VVTLN
+466 VVVLD

-477 VGQFLNQFGFPPKQQ
+477 VSQFLTQFGFPPKQQ

-507 QLLMVLIRNPNF
+507 QLLLVLIKNPNF

-582 DYREW
+582 DFREW
-587 EKEESTKYQV
+587 EAENEDQ
-597 SSTKTIEARD
+597 KTATGT
-607 KSQETKEEKKVEEAE
+607 QPKVEPKTEPVAIPE
-622 KSVSKIKASY
+622 ISGAASPKLKASY
-632 KQKQEFKK
+632 KQKQEFKQL
-640 TNEQIAKLE
+640 NETIAKLE
-649 GEKEKITAQIGAG
+649 AEKATITEQITVGTADVSQLLTWTNRLQAIDGEL
-662 IEDHEELLKLS
+662 EELELS
-673 NRIAEIDS
+673 
-681 ELEGLEMIWL
+681 WL

-696 EGIED
+696 DGITD

>member
-1 MSRISKL
+1 
-8 FEPNQICFH
+8 
-17 TMSPDEGGCV
+17 
-27 LLYFHSVSA
+27 
-36 SEGCPISIVLPS
+36 
-48 YFHSIFPYFCPM
+48 M

-68 SKAFGERKLFSNIS
+68 SKAFGERKLFTNIS
-82 FGISQG
+82 FGIAQG

-104 MKIIMGLEIPD
+104 MKIIMGQEIPD
-115 TGQVALNNTVK
+115 TGQVALNQSVK
-126 IAYVHQNPVFDS
+126 IAYVHQNPVFES

-153 VLRVIEEYHKAMLDS
+153 ILKVIESYHKAMLDA
-168 ERGIDNSDK
+168 ERGVDNSDL
-177 MAKLFEQM
+177 MSALFEKM

-201 GKLGLHDTDLPVG
+201 GKLGLHDTELPVG

-255 DYLAKA
+255 DYLSKA
-261 NLAIFMVTHDR
+261 NLALFMVTHDR

-365 SVSTQRLG
+365 TVSSQRLG
-373 NKILEIDKISKSYG
+373 NKILEIEKISKAFDA
-387 EKKLIEEFSYIFKKK
+387 KTLVKDFSYIFKKK
-402 DRIGIV
+402 DRIGII

-419 QMITGLIEPD
+419 KMITGLLDPD

-434 QGQTTLFGYYRQEE
+434 AGQTTAFGYYRQEE

-453 EKRLIDVVKEVAE
+453 EKRLIDVVKEIAE
-466 VVTLN
+466 VVVLA

-477 VGQFLNQFGFPPKQQ
+477 VSQFLTQFGFPPKQQ

-507 QLLMVLIRNPNF
+507 QLLLVLIKNPNF

-531 MTLNILEEFLDTF
+531 ITLNILEEFLDTF

-582 DYREW
+582 DFREW
-587 EKEESTKYQV
+587 EEENAEQKA
-597 SSTKTIEARD
+597 SSSA
-607 KSQETKEEKKVEEAE
+607 QPKVEPKPVQVKASVIQEAASP
-622 KSVSKIKASY
+622 KLKASY
-632 KQKQEFKK
+632 KQKQEFKQL
-640 TNEQIAKLE
+640 NETIAKLE
-649 GEKEKITAQIGAG
+649 VEKATITDQITEGTPDVNQLLNWTTRLQG
-662 IEDHEELLKLS
+662 IDEEL
-673 NRIAEIDS
+673 E
-681 ELEGLEMIWL
+681 ELELSWL
-691 ELSEL
+691 ELSDL
-696 EGIED
+696 DGITD

>member
-1 MSRISKL
+1 
-8 FEPNQICFH
+8 
-17 TMSPDEGGCV
+17 
-27 LLYFHSVSA
+27 
-36 SEGCPISIVLPS
+36 
-48 YFHSIFPYFCPM
+48 M

-104 MKIIMGLEIPD
+104 MKIIMGQEIAD
-115 TGQVALNNTVK
+115 TGEVGKNQSVK
-126 IAYVHQNPVFDS
+126 IAYVHQNPVFEGS
-138 NLSIYQTIFDQSNSE
+138 LSIYQTIFDQSNSE
-153 VLRVIEEYHKAMLDS
+153 ILKVIEDYHKALLDS

-177 MAKLFEQM
+177 MSDLFEKM
-185 DALQAWD
+185 DAFQAWD

-214 NLSGGQRKRVALAK
+214 TLSGGQRKRVALAK

-261 NLAIFMVTHDR
+261 NLSLFMVTHDR

-308 QIEDIEI
+308 QNEDVEL

-338 KAKYRVDA
+338 KAKYRVEA
-346 FEETKEKAFTKREE
+346 FEETKEKAFAKREE

-365 SVSTQRLG
+365 TVSTQRLG
-373 NKILEIDKISKSYG
+373 NKILEIDKISKAYG
-387 EKKLIEEFSYIFKKK
+387 EKTLVKDFSYVFRKK
-402 DRIGIV
+402 DRVGIV

-419 QMITGLIEPD
+419 QMITGLNQPD
-429 QGKVT
+429 SGKISV
-434 QGQTTLFGYYRQEE
+434 GQTTAYGYYRQEE

-453 EKRLIDVVKEVAE
+453 EVAE
-466 VVTLN
+466 IVTLD

-477 VGQFLNQFGFPPKQQ
+477 VSQFLTQFGFPPKQQ
-492 FTPIGKMSGGERRRL
+492 FTPIAKMSGGERRRL
-507 QLLMVLIRNPNF
+507 QLLMVLIKNPNF

-582 DYREW
+582 DFREW
-587 EKEESTKYQV
+587 EKENQTEDRRP
-597 SSTKTIEARD
+597 KTEEP
-607 KSQETKEEKKVEEAE
+607 KVQKQETRIEKQESAPKV
-622 KSVSKIKASY
+622 KASF

-640 TNEQIAKLE
+640 VTEAMAKLE
-649 GEKEKITAQIGAG
+649 VEKTKLTDQISAG
-662 IEDHEELLKLS
+662 TSEVDQLMAWS
-673 NRIAEIDS
+673 NRLQAIDS
-681 ELEGLEMIWL
+681 EMEELELAWL

-696 EGIED
+696 EGID

>member
-1 MSRISKL
+1 
-8 FEPNQICFH
+8 
-17 TMSPDEGGCV
+17 
-27 LLYFHSVSA
+27 
-36 SEGCPISIVLPS
+36 
-48 YFHSIFPYFCPM
+48 M

-115 TGQVALNNTVK
+115 TGQVGTNQQIKV
-126 IAYVHQNPVFDS
+126 AYVHQNPVFEGTM
-138 NLSIYQTIFDQSNSE
+138 SIYQTIFDQSNSE
-153 VLRVIEEYHKAMLDS
+153 VLKVIEDYHKAMLEA

-177 MAKLFEQM
+177 MSVLFEKM
-185 DALQAWD
+185 DAFQAWD

-214 NLSGGQRKRVALAK
+214 TLSGGQRKRVALAK

-246 DLETIEWLE
+246 DLDTIEWLE

-261 NLAIFMVTHDR
+261 NLALFMVTHDR

-288 KIHRYQGNYGYF
+288 KVHRYLGNYGYF
-300 LDKKAERM
+300 LDKKEERM
-308 QIEDIEI
+308 EIEDIEL

-328 IRRQPKARGT
+328 IRRQPKARST

-346 FEETKEKAFTKREE
+346 FEDTKEKASQKREE
-360 RDIEL
+360 RDIQL
-365 SVSTQRLG
+365 TVTTQRLG
-373 NKILEIDKISKSYG
+373 NKIIEIEKMNKAFGDKTVVND
-387 EKKLIEEFSYIFKKK
+387 FSYTFKKK
-402 DRIGIV
+402 DRVGII

-419 QMITGLIEPD
+419 NMITGQLAPD
-429 QGKVT
+429 SGTVAI
-434 QGQTTLFGYYRQEE
+434 GQTTAFGYYKQEE
-448 DRFDE
+448 GSFDE
-453 EKRLIDVVKEVAE
+453 EKRLLDIVKEVAE
-466 VVTLN
+466 VVTIA
-471 KGQTIT
+471 GGATIT
-477 VGQFLNQFGFPPKQQ
+477 VSQFLTQFGFPPKQQ
-492 FTPIGKMSGGERRRL
+492 HTPIAKLSGGERRRL
-507 QLLMVLIRNPNF
+507 QLLMVLIKNPNF

-531 MTLNILEEFLDTF
+531 MTLNTLEEFLDTF

-570 EGVIRD
+570 EGEISD
-576 FPGNYT
+576 FPGNYSEF
-582 DYREW
+582 REV
-587 EKEESTKYQV
+587 EKENKNLEPKGKNQEEKTQV
-597 SSTKTIEARD
+597 TSSKN
-607 KSQETKEEKKVEEAE
+607 QETEAKVSAPT
-622 KSVSKIKASY
+622 KVKASF
-632 KQKQEFKK
+632 KQKQQFKEV
-640 TNEQIAKLE
+640 NASIAKLE
-649 GEKEKITAQIGAG
+649 KEKSVITEKISGG
-662 IEDHEELLKLS
+662 IDDHEELIKQS
-673 NRIAEIDS
+673 HRIGEIDA
-681 ELEGLEMIWL
+681 ELEELELTWL

-696 EGIED
+696 DGIE

>member
-1 MSRISKL
+1 
-8 FEPNQICFH
+8 
-17 TMSPDEGGCV
+17 
-27 LLYFHSVSA
+27 
-36 SEGCPISIVLPS
+36 
-48 YFHSIFPYFCPM
+48 M

-68 SKAFGERKLFSNIS
+68 SKAFGERKLFTNIS
-82 FGISQG
+82 FGIAQG

-115 TGQVALNNTVK
+115 TGQVALNQSVK
-126 IAYVHQNPVFDS
+126 IAYVHQNPVFES

-153 VLRVIEEYHKAMLDS
+153 ILKVIESYHKAMLDA
-168 ERGIDNSDK
+168 ERGVDNSDL
-177 MAKLFEQM
+177 MSALFEKM

-201 GKLGLHDTDLPVG
+201 GKLGLHDTELPVG

-255 DYLAKA
+255 DYLSKA
-261 NLAIFMVTHDR
+261 NLALFMVTHDR

-365 SVSTQRLG
+365 TVSSQRLG
-373 NKILEIDKISKSYG
+373 NKILEIEKISKAFDA
-387 EKKLIEEFSYIFKKK
+387 KTLVKDFSYIFKKK
-402 DRIGIV
+402 DRIGII

-419 QMITGLIEPD
+419 KMITGLLDPD

-434 QGQTTLFGYYRQEE
+434 AGQTTAFGYYRQEE

-453 EKRLIDVVKEVAE
+453 EKRLIDVVKEIAE
-466 VVTLN
+466 VVVLA

-477 VGQFLNQFGFPPKQQ
+477 VSQFLTQFGFPPKQQ

-507 QLLMVLIRNPNF
+507 QLLLVLIKNPNF

-582 DYREW
+582 DFREW
-587 EKEESTKYQV
+587 EEENAEQKA
-597 SSTKTIEARD
+597 SSSA
-607 KSQETKEEKKVEEAE
+607 QPKVEPKPVQVKASVIQEAASP
-622 KSVSKIKASY
+622 KLKASY
-632 KQKQEFKK
+632 KQKQEFKQL
-640 TNEQIAKLE
+640 NETIAKLE
-649 GEKEKITAQIGAG
+649 AEKGTITNQITEGTPDVNQLLNWTTRLQG
-662 IEDHEELLKLS
+662 IDEEL
-673 NRIAEIDS
+673 E
-681 ELEGLEMIWL
+681 ELELSWL
-691 ELSEL
+691 ELSDL
-696 EGIED
+696 DGITD

>member
-1 MSRISKL
+1 
-8 FEPNQICFH
+8 
-17 TMSPDEGGCV
+17 
-27 LLYFHSVSA
+27 
-36 SEGCPISIVLPS
+36 
-48 YFHSIFPYFCPM
+48 M

-82 FGISQG
+82 FGIAQG

-104 MKIIMGLEIPD
+104 MKIIMGQEIAD
-115 TGQVALNNTVK
+115 TGQVALNQSVK
-126 IAYVHQNPVFDS
+126 IAYVHQNPVFES

-153 VLRVIEEYHKAMLDS
+153 ILQVIEAYHKAMLDA
-168 ERGIDNSDK
+168 ERGIDNSDQ
-177 MAKLFEQM
+177 MSKLFEKM

-201 GKLGLHDTDLPVG
+201 GKLGLHDTELAVG

-255 DYLAKA
+255 DYLSKA
-261 NLAIFMVTHDR
+261 NLALFMVTHDR

-365 SVSTQRLG
+365 TVSTQRLG
-373 NKILEIDKISKSYG
+373 NKILEIEKISKAFDN
-387 EKKLIEEFSYIFKKK
+387 KTLVKDFSYVFKKK
-402 DRIGIV
+402 DRIGII

-419 QMITGLIEPD
+419 KMITGLLDPD

-434 QGQTTLFGYYRQEE
+434 AGQTTAFGYYRQEE

-453 EKRLIDVVKEVAE
+453 EKRLIDVVKEIAE
-466 VVTLN
+466 VVVLD

-477 VGQFLNQFGFPPKQQ
+477 VSQFLTQFGFPAKQQ

-507 QLLMVLIRNPNF
+507 QLLLVLIKNPNF

-587 EKEESTKYQV
+587 EEENADQKASPSTQP
-597 SSTKTIEARD
+597 
-607 KSQETKEEKKVEEAE
+607 KVEP
-622 KSVSKIKASY
+622 KSVQVEVPVIQEAASPKLKASY

-640 TNEQIAKLE
+640 VNETIAQLE
-649 GEKEKITAQIGAG
+649 AEKAKITDQITVGTLDVNLLLTWTTRLQAIDG
-662 IEDHEELLKLS
+662 ELEELELS
-673 NRIAEIDS
+673 
-681 ELEGLEMIWL
+681 WL
-691 ELSEL
+691 ELSDL
-696 EGIED
+696 DGISD

>member
-1 MSRISKL
+1 
-8 FEPNQICFH
+8 
-17 TMSPDEGGCV
+17 
-27 LLYFHSVSA
+27 
-36 SEGCPISIVLPS
+36 
-48 YFHSIFPYFCPM
+48 M

-104 MKIIMGLEIPD
+104 MKIIMGQEIAD
-115 TGQVALNNTVK
+115 TGQVGINNSVK

-138 NLSIYQTIFDQSNSE
+138 NLNIYQTIFDQSNSE
-153 VLRVIEEYHKAMLDS
+153 VLRVIEDYHKAMLDS
-168 ERGIDNSDK
+168 ERGIDNSAQ
-177 MAKLFEQM
+177 MSKLFEKM

-201 GKLGLHDTDLPVG
+201 GKLGLHDTELPVG

-255 DYLAKA
+255 DYLVKA
-261 NLAIFMVTHDR
+261 NLSIFMVTHDR
-272 YFLEKVTNEIL
+272 YFLDKVCNEIL

-300 LDKKAERM
+300 LDKKAERL

-373 NKILEIDKISKSYG
+373 NKILEIDKISKSFDD
-387 EKKLIEEFSYIFKKK
+387 KTLVKDFSYIFKKK

-419 QMITGLIEPD
+419 KMITGLLDPD
-429 QGKVT
+429 AGKISV
-434 QGQTTLFGYYRQEE
+434 GQTTAFGYYRQEE

-466 VVTLN
+466 VVVLD

-477 VGQFLNQFGFPPKQQ
+477 VSQFLTQFGFPPKQQ

-507 QLLMVLIRNPNF
+507 QLLMVLIKNPNF

-582 DYREW
+582 DFREW
-587 EKEESTKYQV
+587 EKENQSEDRSPKLEEVKSEKQESR
-597 SSTKTIEARD
+597 IE
-607 KSQETKEEKKVEEAE
+607 KQESAPKV
-622 KSVSKIKASY
+622 KASY

-640 TNEQIAKLE
+640 INESIAKLE
-649 GEKEKITAQIGAG
+649 GEKATITDQIAAG
-662 IEDHEELLKLS
+662 TSDVNQLMTWTNRLQAIDGELEEL
-673 NRIAEIDS
+673 
-681 ELEGLEMIWL
+681 ELAWL

-696 EGIED
+696 DGIAD

>member
-1 MSRISKL
+1 
-8 FEPNQICFH
+8 
-17 TMSPDEGGCV
+17 
-27 LLYFHSVSA
+27 
-36 SEGCPISIVLPS
+36 
-48 YFHSIFPYFCPM
+48 M

-104 MKIIMGLEIPD
+104 MKIIMGQEIAD
-115 TGQVALNNTVK
+115 TGQVAINNSVK

-138 NLSIYQTIFDQSNSE
+138 NLTIYQTIFDQSNSE
-153 VLRVIEEYHKAMLDS
+153 VLRVIEDYHKAMLDS
-168 ERGIDNSDK
+168 ERGIDNSAQ
-177 MAKLFEQM
+177 MSKLFEKM

-201 GKLGLHDTDLPVG
+201 GKLGLHDTELSVG

-261 NLAIFMVTHDR
+261 NLSIFMVTHDR
-272 YFLEKVTNEIL
+272 YFLDKVTNEIL

-300 LDKKAERM
+300 LDKKAERL

-373 NKILEIDKISKSYG
+373 NKILEIEKISKSFD
-387 EKKLIEEFSYIFKKK
+387 EKTLVKDFSYIFKKK

-419 QMITGLIEPD
+419 KMITGLLEPD
-429 QGKVT
+429 SGKISV
-434 QGQTTLFGYYRQEE
+434 GQTTAFGYYRQEE

-466 VVTLN
+466 VVVLD

-477 VGQFLNQFGFPPKQQ
+477 VSQFLTQFGFPPKQQ

-507 QLLMVLIRNPNF
+507 QLLMVLIKNPNF

-570 EGVIRD
+570 EGKIKD

-582 DYREW
+582 DFREW
-587 EKEESTKYQV
+587 EKENQLEDRGP
-597 SSTKTIEARD
+597 KTEEPKIEKQEARSE
-607 KSQETKEEKKVEEAE
+607 KQESAPKV
-622 KSVSKIKASY
+622 KASF

-640 TNEQIAKLE
+640 INETIAKLE
-649 GEKEKITAQIGAG
+649 GEKSTITDQIAVGTSDVNQLMTWTNRLQA
-662 IEDHEELLKLS
+662 IDRELEEL
-673 NRIAEIDS
+673 
-681 ELEGLEMIWL
+681 ELAWL

-696 EGIED
+696 DGIE